1 MSRLREISGIHW
13 RGLFV
18 PIDQARL
25 PGVTYPGIRPSETF
39 TDRFKLRQSGP
50 QVDEL
55 MS

>member
-39 TDRFKLRQSGP
+39 TDLDEDL
-50 QVDEL
+50 VDE
-55 MS
+55 SEDGGAQA